1 MSTADELSYPG
12 LEMFLGLC
20 WCPVTAVMWLFL
32 WRGDRS
38 WVFLLTIDLVVT
50 LQSNKVPVVQPSH
63 AVHPLTPLI
72 TYSDE
77 HFSPGS
83 HPSHLPSDVNSK
95 QGESPCL
102 PRPFLIS
109 KEQYLISL
117 MPLQVSLL
125 NVTLWI
131 KMYL

>member
-1 MSTADELSYPG
+1 MLMPSYCY
-12 LEMFLGLC
+12 FVTVSLGE
-20 WCPVTAVMWLFL
+20 
-32 WRGDRS
+32 
-38 WVFLLTIDLVVT
+38 VFLLTVDLVVT

-102 PRPFLIS
+102 PGPFSISEEPHLIGPS
-109 KEQYLISL
+109 TCTGTFAVCHWVDQNTF
-117 MPLQVSLL
+117 V
-125 NVTLWI
+125 W
-131 KMYL
+131 